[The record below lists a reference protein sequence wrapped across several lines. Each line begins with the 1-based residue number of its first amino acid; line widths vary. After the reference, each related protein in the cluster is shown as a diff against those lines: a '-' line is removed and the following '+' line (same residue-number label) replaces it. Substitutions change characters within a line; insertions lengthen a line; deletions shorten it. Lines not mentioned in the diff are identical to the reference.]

1 VLPRRLPASSSS
13 KRAFLSGFIP
23 ETANDRLKRGWE
35 AHIGWGTAL
44 ATLVHAAVLLYGPAW
59 RPISAA
65 LSGLSKP
72 EEVRLTA
79 LQDPPT
85 GPGAGTGGE
94 RAQASLPAQVLVT
107 GEGAGGSSEGSLPG
121 GASPSLTELWNRVV
135 GRGGIVPAVVPPGPS
150 PAPAVRASAP
160 DSAEDVDIRGRAS
173 STAGLAV
180 IPELGDMDLGRLS
193 AVRPELALMDH
204 AAWALVRN
212 PVEIDEFMRSIY
224 DLGELRPGEE
234 GLVAIALWVD
244 ELGTV
249 QWAEVDRSSG
259 RSDMDEVA
267 LELFKEVALF
277 RPARDHGAAVPQA
290 AIFWVQFPW
299 TGTPWAVRAPLP

>member
-1 VLPRRLPASSSS
+1 MA
-13 KRAFLSGFIP
+13 
-23 ETANDRLKRGWE
+23 
-35 AHIGWGTAL
+35 WGTAL
-44 ATLVHAAVLLYGPAW
+44 AVALHAAVLLYGPAW

-65 LSGLSKP
+65 LSRLSKP

-85 GPGAGTGGE
+85 GLGAGAGGE
-94 RAQASLPAQVLVT
+94 RAQASLPAPVFAK
-107 GEGAGGSSEGSLPG
+107 EGGGGGSSDGSLPG
-121 GASPSLTELWNRVV
+121 GTSPSLTELWNRVV
-135 GRGGIVPAVVPPGPS
+135 GSGGIVPTVVPPGPS
-150 PAPAVRASAP
+150 AAPAVRASAP
-160 DSAEDVDIRGRAS
+160 DSADDVDIRGRAS

-180 IPELGDMDLGRLS
+180 VPELGEMDLGRLS

-212 PVEIDEFMRSIY
+212 PVEIDEFMRGVY
-224 DLGELRPGEE
+224 DLGELKPGEE
-234 GLVAIALWVD
+234 GLVGIALWVD

-249 QWAEVDRSSG
+249 QWAEVDKSSG

-290 AIFWVQFPW
+290 AVFWVQFPW
-299 TGTPWAVRAPLP
+299 TGTPWAIRSPLP